1 METVLIPDTF
11 TDEKL
16 GKRRLITIQTVYS
29 IVADS
34 KNFGYVLTALLN
46 STPVRSFITSFAV
59 RARGRYFRHISWTV
73 GLVPLPKVIADGNMK
88 DPKIKE
94 IIKLSKKMHEC
105 KGTNSE
111 VSVQLDR
118 AIAEL
123 YGISKKEL
131 DLLRDY
137 LIACGVPTL
146 STSANRKSLPR
157 VVEFE

>member
-11 TDEKL
+11 TDKKL

-34 KNFGYVLTALLN
+34 KDFGYVLAALLT

-73 GLVPLPKVIADGNMK
+73 GLVPLPKAVAEGSMK
-88 DPKIKE
+88 NPKIKK
-94 IIKLSKKMHEC
+94 IIQLSKKMHEC
-105 KGTNSE
+105 KGGDSE
-111 VSVQLDR
+111 VAVQLDKI
-118 AIAEL
+118 IAGL
-123 YGISKKEL
+123 YGISRKEL

-137 LIACGVPTL
+137 LTTCGVPTL
-146 STSANRKSLPR
+146 STASQ
-157 VVEFE
+157 